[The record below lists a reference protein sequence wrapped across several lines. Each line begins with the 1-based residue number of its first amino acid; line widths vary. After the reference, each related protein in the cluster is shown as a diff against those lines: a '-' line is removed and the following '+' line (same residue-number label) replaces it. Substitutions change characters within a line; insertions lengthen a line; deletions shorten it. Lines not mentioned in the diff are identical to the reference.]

1 MRFVDVDI
9 DPGNG
14 KGRHLNTEYSA
25 PRSPFAS
32 ILRVT
37 GGNFLEMYD
46 FMIFG
51 YYSTSIA
58 KAFFPNKSEFTGLM
72 LSLATFGAGFLMR
85 PLGAIVLG
93 GYSDRHGRRA
103 GLLLTLTLMAFGT
116 LSIACTPGYATIG
129 IAAPLI
135 VLLGRLLQGLSAGA
149 ELGGVSVYLA
159 EIAPPHRKG
168 LYVSWQS
175 ASQQLAVIFAAVLGM
190 ALSYKI
196 APAAMDA
203 WGWRVPLW
211 IGCALVPFLFWI
223 RSSLA
228 ETEQFLARRKRF
240 TMPEILRSLV
250 KNWRIVLIGTMLTA
264 LTTTAFYMI
273 TAYTP
278 TYGAR
283 TLHLERSSTLLV
295 TLCVGVSN
303 FILLPVM
310 GRLSDSI
317 GRRPLLFACTALVL
331 LTAYPALAWLV
342 QSPSFDRLLAVEL
355 WLSVLYASY
364 NGAMVVYLT
373 EIMPLDV
380 RSTGFSLSYSL
391 ATAVFGGYTPAIC
404 TYLIHRTN
412 NGAVPGA
419 WLSVAASLALVAA
432 VCTMRMAGLRKEERH
447 GGTVRTASVQG

>member
-1 MRFVDVDI
+1 
-9 DPGNG
+9 
-14 KGRHLNTEYSA
+14 
-25 PRSPFAS
+25 
-32 ILRVT
+32 VT
-37 GGNFLEMYD
+37 SGNFLEMYD

-51 YYSTSIA
+51 YYSTAIA
-58 KAFFPNKSEFTGLM
+58 KAFFPTKSEFVGLM

-116 LSIACTPGYATIG
+116 LSIAATPGYAAIG
-129 IAAPLI
+129 LAAPLI

-149 ELGGVSVYLA
+149 ELGSVSVYLA

-190 ALSYKI
+190 VLSYKL
-196 APAAMDA
+196 APAAMNA

-211 IGCALVPFLFWI
+211 IGCAVVPFLFWI

-228 ETEQFLARRKRF
+228 ETEVFLARRKRLA
-240 TMPEILRSLV
+240 MPDILRSLM
-250 KNWRIVLIGTMLTA
+250 KNWRIILIGTMLTT

-278 TYGAR
+278 TYGA
-283 TLHLERSSTLLV
+283 TALHLARSSTLTV

-303 FILLPVM
+303 FIMLPLM

-317 GRRPLLFACTALVL
+317 GRRPLLFTCTALVL
-331 LTAYPALAWLV
+331 LTAYPALLWLV
-342 QSPSFDRLLAVEL
+342 QRPTFSRLLAVEL
-355 WLSVLYASY
+355 WFSLLYASY

-391 ATAVFGGYTPAIC
+391 ATAIFGGYTPAIC
-404 TYLIHRTN
+404 TYLIHRTK
-412 NGAVPGA
+412 NGAVPGI
-419 WLSVAASLALVAA
+419 WLSIAALLALVAA
-432 VCTMRMAGLRKEERH
+432 VCTTRMSGLRKEERH
-447 GGTVRTASVQG
+447 TSVLARATC

>member
-1 MRFVDVDI
+1 MTAQT
-9 DPGNG
+9 G
-14 KGRHLNTEYSA
+14 KL
-25 PRSPFAS
+25 RSPLTS
-32 ILRVT
+32 VLKVT
-37 GGNFLEMYD
+37 SGNFLEMYD

-58 KAFFPNKSEFTGLM
+58 KAFFPNRSEFTGLM

-85 PLGAIVLG
+85 PLGAILLG
-93 GYSDRHGRRA
+93 GYSDQHGRRS
-103 GLLLTLTLMAFGT
+103 GLLLTLALMAFGT

-159 EIAPPHRKG
+159 EIAPDNRKG

-175 ASQQLAVIFAAVLGM
+175 ASQQVAVVFAASISLVLSQQ
-190 ALSYKI
+190 L
-196 APAAMDA
+196 APVAMDK

-211 IGCALVPFLFWI
+211 IGCAVVPFLFWI
-223 RSSLA
+223 RSSLE
-228 ETEQFLARRKRF
+228 ETQTFLARKKRF
-240 TMPEILRSLV
+240 SMPEILYSLV
-250 KNWRIVLIGTMLTA
+250 SNWKIVLIGTMMTT

-278 TYGAR
+278 TYGANA
-283 TLHLERSSTLLV
+283 LHLVRSSTLVV
-295 TLCVGVSN
+295 TLCVGISN
-303 FILLPVM
+303 FVMLPLM
-310 GRLSDSI
+310 GRLSDSV
-317 GRRPLLFACTALVL
+317 GRRPLLFACTGLVL

-342 QSPSFDRLLAVEL
+342 QAPSFDRLLLVEL

-391 ATAVFGGYTPAIC
+391 ATAIFGGYTPAIC
-404 TYLIHRTN
+404 TYLIHVTN
-412 NGAVPGA
+412 NRAMPGA
-419 WLSVAASLALVAA
+419 WLSVAAVCALAA
-432 VCTMRMAGLRKEERH
+432 VSATLLITGLRKE
-447 GGTVRTASVQG
+447 VRAVQVIRA